1 MAEYAIG
8 DNDLWVLL
16 GVLNRL
22 PVDEAHLR
30 IREAIAYGRR
40 TVLLSG
46 DGFRSI
52 SFRWISL
59 DDDADALLLCS
70 DLRTA
75 RYRASR
81 EQQRAIDRI
90 VSQLQ

>member
-1 MAEYAIG
+1 MAEYAV
-8 DNDLWVLL
+8 DENDLWVVL

-22 PVDEAHLR
+22 PPDEAHLR

-46 DGFRSI
+46 DFG
-52 SFRWISL
+52 RWISL
-59 DDDADALLLCS
+59 DEADALLLRS

-90 VSQLQ
+90 VGQLE

>member
-1 MAEYAIG
+1 MAEYAI
-8 DNDLWVLL
+8 DDKDLWALI
-16 GVLNRL
+16 GILNRL
-22 PVDEAHLR
+22 PADEAHLR

-46 DGFRSI
+46 DVG
-52 SFRWISL
+52 RWISL
-59 DDDADALLLCS
+59 DEADALLLRS

-75 RYRASR
+75 RYRAGR

-90 VSQLQ
+90 VSQLA